1 MSVLENL
8 FKYESVSN
16 WEHIVN
22 CDSMTAQI
30 LIVGNTMIQILSY
43 AFNKT
48 IGRTRLKFPK
58 SFSRTPFVAVTD
70 NDNFLAVVQLQ
81 FTIGWNTSEYV
92 DVNNLNGGF
101 NMLVIGKYN

>member
-1 MSVLENL
+1 MCLENL

-70 NDNFLAVVQLQ
+70 NDNSLAILHLQ
-81 FTIGWNTSEYV
+81 FAVGWNTSEYV

-101 NMLVIGKYN
+101 TMLVIGKYN